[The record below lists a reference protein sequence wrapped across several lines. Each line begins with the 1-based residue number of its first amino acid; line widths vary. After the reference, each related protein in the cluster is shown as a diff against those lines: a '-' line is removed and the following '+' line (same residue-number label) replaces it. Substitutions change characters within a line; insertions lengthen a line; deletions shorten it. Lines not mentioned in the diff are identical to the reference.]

1 MTVGRAALITLT
13 ALVAFGVA
21 ATVVGLLLPRD
32 HVESRTR
39 VLAASIDRV
48 YAAVAVV
55 DPAFVIVEQAPP
67 RRLVTRVADP
77 ELPYGGTWTF
87 ELEPEESGTRLTITE
102 RGQIHNP
109 IFRVIARFV
118 FGYAATMESY
128 LDELEARLR

>member
-1 MTVGRAALITLT
+1 MTRAALITLA

-21 ATVVGLLLPRD
+21 ATIVGLLLPRD

-39 VLAASIDRV
+39 VLAAPIDRV

-55 DPAFVIVEQAPP
+55 DPDYVIVEQAPP

-87 ELEPEESGTRLTITE
+87 ELEPDGSGTRLTITE

-118 FGYAATMESY
+118 FGYAATMETY
-128 LDELEARLR
+128 LDALEPRLR